1 MIRTRRKAFGAAA
14 LLTWGTLTA
23 LGAHEAQAQNG
34 PVTSRLTTAKFALMT
49 GWWGNDHDATTPVT
63 FPYIASLA
71 RQHGVQIDTVTL
83 GTLIGGSQSN
93 PSPATPAGAIAL
105 SDAGL
110 AKYDVILW
118 YNVYR
123 MYHVMDAATRG
134 RIEAWYNDKNRG
146 LACFHQCVRA
156 ADNGALEQGLT
167 WEWWHDMMGRP
178 YTIFAGQGN
187 GPVYIDAEAA
197 GDIYGGVHGP
207 GDSVVINDEFYNYAG
222 PVRGTT
228 GSKIQ
233 LRTKK
238 SRLPSNW
245 NIPTRED
252 NEDMAIAWIREY
264 RGGRFALNGLFHT
277 NQVSNTTN
285 PTLRAFFDSTLVGTM
300 RYLAGYDGCTDS
312 NYVEYNP
319 KATHLKAGACAT
331 PVFIQVGK
339 AGDPAGRMRLDDF
352 RIAFTQPGAHSVDIY
367 SARGAKVASHR
378 GQGHREYRFS
388 GIREPGVYYVRI
400 LTEGMQAPY
409 SRRIVLL

>member
-1 MIRTRRKAFGAAA
+1 MIRKQGAVLGLAA
-14 LLTWGTLTA
+14 LLA
-23 LGAHEAQAQNG
+23 LGALEAHAQNG
-34 PVTSRLTTAKFALMT
+34 PITSRLTTARFILMR
-49 GWWGNDHDATTPVT
+49 GWWGNDHDATTPTT
-63 FPYIASLA
+63 FPYIANLA
-71 RQHGVQIDTVTL
+71 KSKGVQIDTVTL
-83 GTLIGGSQSN
+83 GTLINGNQ
-93 PSPATPAGAIAL
+93 ATPGPTTAAGLVAL
-105 SDAGL
+105 SDTGL

-187 GPVYIDAEAA
+187 GPVYIDTEAA
-197 GDIYGGVHGP
+197 GDIYGGVHAP
-207 GDSVVINDEFYNYAG
+207 GDSFTINDEFYNYAG

-252 NEDMAIAWIREY
+252 NEDMAIAWIRDY
-264 RGGRFALNGLFHT
+264 RGGRFVLNGLFHT
-277 NQVSNTTN
+277 NQITN
-285 PTLRAFFDSTLVGTM
+285 ATGALRGFFDSTLVGTM
-300 RYLAGYDGCTDS
+300 RYLAGYDGCKDS

-319 KATHLKAGACAT
+319 KATHQAPNACVT
-331 PVFIQVGK
+331 PVFLQVGK
-339 AGDPAGRMRLDDF
+339 TGDVSGRVRLDDF
-352 RIAFTQPGAHSVDIY
+352 KVAFTQPGAHSVEIFT
-367 SARGAKVASHR
+367 ATGAKVASHR
-378 GQGHREYRFS
+378 GHGTREYRFNS
-388 GIREPGVYYVRI
+388 IREPGVYYVRVM
-400 LTEGMQAPY
+400 TEGMKAPY
-409 SRRIVLL
+409 NRRIVLL